1 MSDIKVLVIDDDR
14 SYQIL
19 ITHMLSRGDVNYI
32 VEYMPTYETGLEA
45 INRGEHQIYLI
56 DYDLGQISGIQLM
69 REAKIK
75 GLKAPVIMMTGQVRE
90 GVDME
95 AIKAGATDYI
105 DKADLKPATLQRA
118 IHYALERDRVAKERE
133 RHAQQ
138 FKLLHQVDDEL
149 SQVLSMDYVQIMAM
163 DLAVRLSGADTG
175 YIGLFKED
183 KIKIAQAIG
192 GYGDV
197 KAGSLIPLTPLI
209 KRIQEDLQPRLIA
222 DVKIEPDDV
231 VVHPK
236 TIAQML
242 LPLVSSD
249 RIIGILNIETSKPE
263 RFTEDTFE
271 FLKLVTARMAVA
283 LDNARLYQLSQ
294 ERYDELQ
301 RLYTQVSGLEQLKTD
316 MIRVA
321 AHDLRNPAS
330 VIIGYVELVRRV
342 LGKEADKR
350 AVNYLDMIDKAT
362 RRIEKITN
370 DILSLERIEN
380 SNVEKA
386 KVFDLNKMAQEAFYE
401 HAEQAVEKEQ
411 DMVLALSDVALL
423 VRADDIQIVE
433 AAANLLTNAIKYTPS
448 KGKITVKT
456 RQENGHAIFEV
467 NDTGYGIPDDMQ
479 AKLFQPFFRA
489 KTRETDEIE
498 GTGLGL
504 YLIKS
509 IVERFGGK
517 IVFSSVY
524 LQGSTFGFKLPIMT
538 APAKTGTA

>member
-1 MSDIKVLVIDDDR
+1 MVDIKVLVIDDDR

-19 ITHMLSRGDVNYI
+19 ITHMLSRADVNYI
-32 VEYMPTYETGLEA
+32 VEYVPTYEAGLEA

-69 REAKIK
+69 REAMTK

-105 DKADLKPATLQRA
+105 DKADLKPTTLQRA
-118 IHYALERDRVAKERE
+118 IHYALERDRVSKERE

-138 FKLLHQVDDEL
+138 FKILHQVDDEL
-149 SQVLSMDYVQIMAM
+149 SQVLNMNYVQAMAL

-175 YIGLFKED
+175 YIGLFEGEQ
-183 KIKIAQAIG
+183 IRIAQAIG
-192 GYGDV
+192 GYADLKSGSLQAITPLIKKIQEDLKPRLIGDV
-197 KAGSLIPLTPLI
+197 KAETE
-209 KRIQEDLQPRLIA
+209 K
-222 DVKIEPDDV
+222 V

-242 LPLVSSD
+242 LPLISSD
-249 RIIGILNIETSKPE
+249 RIIGILNIETSKSD
-263 RFTEDTFE
+263 RFTDDTYE
-271 FLKLVTARMAVA
+271 FLKLVTGRVAVA
-283 LDNARLYQLSQ
+283 LDNARLYQVAQ
-294 ERYDELQ
+294 ERYEEMQ

-342 LGKEADKR
+342 LGKDADKR
-350 AVNYLDMIDKAT
+350 AYNYLDMIDKAT

-380 SNVEKA
+380 SSVEKA
-386 KVFDLNKMAQEAFYE
+386 KTFDLNKVIQEAFYE
-401 HAEQAVEKEQ
+401 HNEQAIEKEQ
-411 DMVLALSDVALL
+411 DIDLKLAEATLM

-448 KGKITVKT
+448 KGKISVLT
-456 RQENGHAIFEV
+456 RQEDGHAIFEV
-467 NDTGYGIPDDMQ
+467 KDTGFGIPEDMQ
-479 AKLFQPFFRA
+479 GKLFQPFFRA
-489 KTRETDEIE
+489 KTKETDDIE

-504 YLIKS
+504 YLIKN
-509 IVERFGGK
+509 IIERFGGK

-524 LQGSTFGFKLPIMT
+524 LQGSTFGFRLPIS
-538 APAKTGTA
+538 AS

>member
-19 ITHMLSRGDVNYI
+19 ITHMLSRADVNYI
-32 VEYMPTYETGLEA
+32 VEYVPTYEAGLQA

-69 REAKIK
+69 REAMIK
-75 GLKAPVIMMTGQVRE
+75 GIKAPVIMMTGQVRE

-105 DKADLKPATLQRA
+105 DKADLKPTTLQRA

-133 RHAQQ
+133 RHSEQ
-138 FKLLHQVDDEL
+138 FKLLHQVDNEL
-149 SQVLSMDYVQIMAM
+149 TQVLSMEYVQIMAM

-175 YIGLFKED
+175 YIGLFVEGQ
-183 KIKIAQAIG
+183 IKIAQAIG

-197 KAGSLIPLTPLI
+197 KGGSLISMTPLI
-209 KRIQEDLQPRLIA
+209 EKIQDDLQPRLVL
-222 DVKIEPDDV
+222 DVKLEKDDV

-249 RIIGILNIETSKPE
+249 RIIGILNIETNKPE
-263 RFTEDTFE
+263 RFTQDTFE
-271 FLKLVTARMAVA
+271 FLKLVTARVAVA
-283 LDNARLYQLSQ
+283 LDNARLYQVAQ
-294 ERYDELQ
+294 ERYEELQ
-301 RLYTQVSGLEQLKTD
+301 RLYTQVSDLEQLKTD

-380 SNVEKA
+380 SNVKKA
-386 KVFDLNKMAQEAFYE
+386 KVFDLNNMAKEAFYE
-401 HAEQAVEKEQ
+401 HAEQAVGKEQ
-411 DMVLALSDVALL
+411 LMSLALLETPL
-423 VRADDIQIVE
+423 MVRADDIQIVE
-433 AAANLLTNAIKYTPS
+433 AAANLLTNAIKYTPA
-448 KGKITVKT
+448 KGTITVKT
-456 RQENGHAIFEV
+456 RQEDGHAFFEV
-467 NDTGYGIPDDMQ
+467 VDTGYGIPEDMQ
-479 AKLFQPFFRA
+479 GKLFQPFFRA

-509 IVERFGGK
+509 IVERFEGK

-524 LQGSTFGFKLPIMT
+524 LQGSTFGFKLPLSV
-538 APAKTGTA
+538 

>member
-1 MSDIKVLVIDDDR
+1 MTDIKVLVIDDDR

-32 VEYMPTYETGLEA
+32 VEYVPTYETGLEA

-69 REAKIK
+69 REAMTK

-105 DKADLKPATLQRA
+105 DKADLKPTTLQRA

-138 FKLLHQVDDEL
+138 FKILHQVDDEL
-149 SQVLSMDYVQIMAM
+149 SQVLSMNYVQAMAL

-175 YIGLFKED
+175 YIGLFEGEQ
-183 KIKIAQAIG
+183 IRIAQAIG
-192 GYGDV
+192 GYSDL
-197 KAGSLIPLTPLI
+197 KSGSLHSITPLI
-209 KRIQEDLQPRLIA
+209 KKIQEDLKPRLIR
-222 DVKIEPDDV
+222 DVNAEPEKV

-236 TIAQML
+236 TVAQML
-242 LPLVSSD
+242 LPLISSD
-249 RIIGILNIETSKPE
+249 RIIGILNIETNKPE
-263 RFTEDTFE
+263 RFTDDTFE
-271 FLKLVTARMAVA
+271 FLKLVTGRVAVA
-283 LDNARLYQLSQ
+283 LDNARLYQVAQ
-294 ERYDELQ
+294 ERYEEMQ

-342 LGKEADKR
+342 LGKDGDKR
-350 AVNYLDMIDKAT
+350 AYNYLDMIDKAT

-380 SNVEKA
+380 SSVEKA
-386 KVFDLNKMAQEAFYE
+386 KVFDLNKAIQEAFYE
-401 HAEQAVEKEQ
+401 HNDQATEKEQ
-411 DMVLALSDVALL
+411 DIDLMLSDMALM

-448 KGKITVKT
+448 KGKISVLT

-467 NDTGYGIPDDMQ
+467 KDTGFGIPEEMQ
-479 AKLFQPFFRA
+479 GKLFQPFFRA
-489 KTRETDEIE
+489 KTKETDDIE

-504 YLIKS
+504 YLIKN
-509 IVERFGGK
+509 IIERFGGK

-524 LQGSTFGFKLPIMT
+524 LQGSTFGFRLPMSVS
-538 APAKTGTA
+538 

>member
-32 VEYMPTYETGLEA
+32 VEYMPTYEAGLEA

-149 SQVLSMDYVQIMAM
+149 SQVLSMDYVQLMAM

-175 YIGLFKED
+175 YIGLFQEEQ
-183 KIKIAQAIG
+183 IKIAQAIG

-197 KAGSLIPLTPLI
+197 KAGSLIPITPLV
-209 KRIQEDLQPRLIA
+209 KQIQEDLQPRLIA
-222 DVKIEPDDV
+222 DVKAEKDDV

-271 FLKLVTARMAVA
+271 FLKLVTARVAVA
-283 LDNARLYQLSQ
+283 LDNARLYQIAQ

-456 RQENGHAIFEV
+456 RQENGQAFFEV

-479 AKLFQPFFRA
+479 SKLFQPFFRA